1 MALNISLGSF
11 YGIDSLLDFMIIL
24 VAALI
29 AYQSRRV
36 YKLIKE
42 KNYLRFSYAFLS
54 IALAFVAKIIANLT
68 IVYETKIEH
77 VNFVVFVTH
86 ELQEMQIIN
95 LLGSTFYK
103 VFLLIG
109 FLILFL
115 ITTKTDKKED
125 VILFAYF
132 AAISVLF
139 SLYFNF
145 IFHLTIIIILVALTT
160 HFHNN
165 YKKTKSGNSYK
176 VYLAFLFILVSH
188 VICLFYGIHVFV
200 YLLGEI
206 FVFAGFLILLV
217 NHTKIK
223 NGKEKDKVR
232 GNKRPL
238 RNSKK
243 R

>member
-11 YGIDSLLDFMIIL
+11 YGIDSLLDFMIVL
-24 VAALI
+24 VAILI

-36 YKLIKE
+36 YKLVNE
-42 KNYLRFSYAFLS
+42 KNYQRFSFAFLS
-54 IALAFVAKIIANLT
+54 IAIAFIVKIIANLT
-68 IVYETKIEH
+68 IVYETRIEH

-95 LLGSTFYK
+95 LLGFTFYK
-103 VFLLIG
+103 IFLLIG

-125 VILFAYF
+125 IILFAYF

-145 IFHLTIIIILVALTT
+145 IFHLTIIIILISLTT
-160 HFHNN
+160 HFYNN
-165 YKKTKSGNSYK
+165 YKKTKLRSSYK
-176 VYLAFLFILVSH
+176 VYIAFLFILTSH
-188 VICLFYGIHVFV
+188 VIDLFYGIHPFI

-206 FVFAGFLILLV
+206 FVFVGFLTLLI

-223 NGKEKDKVR
+223 NGKEKNKVR

-238 RNSKK
+238 RSSKK
-243 R
+243 W